1 VSSSQV
7 LLIEPDKKTATF
19 LTRAMGERGYEVT
32 LAATGKDGLIA
43 AWRDQPDVIVL
54 ELELPD
60 VDGLEVVRR
69 LRKES
74 RTERKTII
82 AMTQRSKPEETLAGL
97 DVGLDY
103 YVVKQA
109 DAVEVL
115 LRLMARSALPEVV
128 HHGEPERPL
137 GTLIPFVSAK
147 GGVGTTS
154 VCLNVAS
161 HIARA
166 DAERSVVVVDL
177 VLPIGNVA
185 QITGVKT
192 QTDIVTLTELEPMEL
207 SVELLRREL
216 PLAPAWGFT
225 VVPGCKDPAQAMRLQ
240 AQRLGPAIQTLR
252 AAYDMVIIDIGRNI
266 SRLAMM
272 VLSQASSVVVVMSPD
287 PTSAANT
294 RALLQYMQ
302 AEAIVGER
310 IFVISNRALGVEDL
324 TGPPL
329 EAVLGRPVDRGI
341 PNIGKN
347 FNLAN
352 NLHAPLHM
360 RFPDDAA
367 VDALNDIGDGL
378 IEKSKPRAVPGQRS

>member
-1 VSSSQV
+1 MSSQV
-7 LLIEPDKKTATF
+7 LLIEPDAKTATF
-19 LTRAMGERGYEVT
+19 LSRAMGERGYEVT
-32 LAATGKDGLIA
+32 VSPSGKEGLIA

-60 VDGLEVVRR
+60 LDGLEVVKR

-115 LRLMARSALPEVV
+115 LRLMARAAQPEVV

-154 VCLNVAS
+154 VCLNVAC

-166 DAERSVVVVDL
+166 DTEKSVVVVDL

-192 QTDIVTLTELEPMEL
+192 QTDIVSLTELEPMEL
-207 SVELLRREL
+207 SSQLLQREL
-216 PLAPAWGFT
+216 PIAPAWGFT
-225 VVPGCKDPAQAMRLQ
+225 VVPGCKDPAQAARLQ
-240 AQRLGPAIQTLR
+240 AQRLGPAMQTLR
-252 AAYDMVIIDIGRNI
+252 AAYDTVIVDVGRNL
-266 SRLAMM
+266 SRLAML
-272 VLSQASSVVVVMSPD
+272 VLSQASSVAVVMSPD

-294 RALLQYMQ
+294 RAMLQYMQ
-302 AEAIVGER
+302 HEAILAER

-329 EAVLGRPVDRGI
+329 EAIVGRPVDRGI
-341 PNIGKN
+341 PNLGKN

-352 NLHAPLHM
+352 NLHAPLHL
-360 RFPDDAA
+360 RFPEDAA
-367 VDALNDIGDGL
+367 VDAMRDIANGL
-378 IEKSKPRAVPGQRS
+378 IEKSKPRSTGGTRP

>member
-1 VSSSQV
+1 VSSSLV
-7 LLIEPDKKTATF
+7 LLIEPDTKTATF
-19 LTRAMGERGYEVT
+19 LSRAMGERGYEVT
-32 LAATGKDGLIA
+32 VAASGKDGLIA
-43 AWRDQPDVIVL
+43 AWRDQPDIIVL

-60 VDGLEVVRR
+60 LDGLEVVRR

-115 LRLMARSALPEVV
+115 LRLMARAALPEVV
-128 HHGEPERPL
+128 HHGEPEKPL

-154 VCLNVAS
+154 VCLNVAC

-166 DAERSVVVVDL
+166 DPEKSCVVVDL

-192 QTDIVTLTELEPMEL
+192 QTDIVSLTELEPMEL
-207 SVELLRREL
+207 STQLLQREL
-216 PLAPAWGFT
+216 PIAHAWGFT
-225 VVPGCKDPAQAMRLQ
+225 VVPGCKDPAQAARLQ

-252 AAYDMVIIDIGRNI
+252 AAYDTVIIDVGRNL
-266 SRLAMM
+266 SRLAML
-272 VLSQASSVVVVMSPD
+272 VLSQASAVAVVMSPD

-294 RALLQYMQ
+294 RAMLQYMQ
-302 AEAIVGER
+302 HEAILAER

-324 TGPPL
+324 TGVPL
-329 EAVLGRPVDRGI
+329 EAVLGRSVDRGI
-341 PNIGKN
+341 PNLGKN
-347 FNLAN
+347 FSLAN
-352 NLHAPLHM
+352 NLHAPLHL
-360 RFPDDAA
+360 RFPEEAA
-367 VDALNDIGDGL
+367 VDALRDIAAGL
-378 IEKSKPRAVPGQRS
+378 VEKSKPRSTGAPRG

>member
-1 VSSSQV
+1 MSSQV
-7 LLIEPDKKTATF
+7 LLIEPDTKTATF
-19 LTRAMGERGYEVT
+19 LSRAMGERGYEVT
-32 LAATGKDGLIA
+32 VSPSGKEGLIA

-60 VDGLEVVRR
+60 LDGLEVVKR

-115 LRLMARSALPEVV
+115 LRLMARAAQPEVV

-154 VCLNVAS
+154 VCLNVAC

-166 DAERSVVVVDL
+166 DTEKSVVVVDL

-192 QTDIVTLTELEPMEL
+192 QTDIVSLTELEPMEL
-207 SVELLRREL
+207 STQLLQREL
-216 PLAPAWGFT
+216 PIAPAWGFT
-225 VVPGCKDPAQAMRLQ
+225 VVPGCKDPAQAARLQ

-252 AAYDMVIIDIGRNI
+252 AAYDTVIVDVGRNL
-266 SRLAMM
+266 SRLAML
-272 VLSQASSVVVVMSPD
+272 VLSQASSVAVVMSPD

-294 RALLQYMQ
+294 RAMLQYMQ
-302 AEAIVGER
+302 HEAILAER

-329 EAVLGRPVDRGI
+329 EAIVGRPVDRGI
-341 PNIGKN
+341 PNLGKN

-352 NLHAPLHM
+352 NLHAPLHL
-360 RFPDDAA
+360 RFPEDAA
-367 VDALNDIGDGL
+367 VDAMRDIANGL
-378 IEKSKPRAVPGQRS
+378 IEKSKPRSTGGTRP

>member
-1 VSSSQV
+1 VSSQV
-7 LLIEPDKKTATF
+7 LLIEPDTKTATF
-19 LTRAMGERGYEVT
+19 LSRAMGERGYEVT
-32 LAATGKDGLIA
+32 VSPSGKEGLIA

-60 VDGLEVVRR
+60 LDGLEVVKR

-115 LRLMARSALPEVV
+115 LRLMARAAQPEVV

-154 VCLNVAS
+154 VCLNVAC

-166 DAERSVVVVDL
+166 DTEKSVVVVDL

-192 QTDIVTLTELEPMEL
+192 QTDIVSLTELEPMEL
-207 SVELLRREL
+207 STQLLQREL
-216 PLAPAWGFT
+216 PIAPAWGFT
-225 VVPGCKDPAQAMRLQ
+225 VVPGCKDPAQAARLQ

-252 AAYDMVIIDIGRNI
+252 AAYDTVIVDVGRNL
-266 SRLAMM
+266 SRLAML
-272 VLSQASSVVVVMSPD
+272 VLSQASSVAVVMSPD

-294 RALLQYMQ
+294 RAMLQYMQ
-302 AEAIVGER
+302 HEAILAER

-329 EAVLGRPVDRGI
+329 EAIVGRPVDRGI
-341 PNIGKN
+341 PNLGKN

-352 NLHAPLHM
+352 NLHAPLHL
-360 RFPDDAA
+360 RFPEDAA
-367 VDALNDIGDGL
+367 VDAMRDIANGL
-378 IEKSKPRAVPGQRS
+378 IEKSKPRSTGGTRP

>member
-1 VSSSQV
+1 VSSQV
-7 LLIEPDKKTATF
+7 LLIEPDSKTSTF
-19 LTRAMGERGYEVT
+19 LSRAMSERGYEVSVST
-32 LAATGKDGLIA
+32 SGKEGLIS

-60 VDGLEVVRR
+60 LDGLEVVKR

-97 DVGLDY
+97 DAGLDY

-115 LRLMARSALPEVV
+115 LRLMARAAQPEVV

-154 VCLNVAS
+154 VCLNVAC

-166 DAERSVVVVDL
+166 DSERSVVVVDL

-192 QTDIVTLTELEPMEL
+192 QTDIVSLTELEPMEL
-207 SVELLRREL
+207 STQLLQREL

-225 VVPGCKDPAQAMRLQ
+225 VVPGCKDPAQAARLQ

-252 AAYDMVIIDIGRNI
+252 AAFDTVIVDVGRNL
-266 SRLAMM
+266 SRLAML
-272 VLSQASSVVVVMSPD
+272 VLSQASSVAVVMSPD

-294 RALLQYMQ
+294 RAMLQYMQ
-302 AEAIVGER
+302 HEAILAER

-329 EAVLGRPVDRGI
+329 EAIVGRPVDRGI
-341 PNIGKN
+341 PNLGKN

-352 NLHAPLHM
+352 NLHAPLHL
-360 RFPDDAA
+360 RFPEDAA
-367 VDALNDIGDGL
+367 VDALRDIASGL
-378 IEKSKPRAVPGQRS
+378 MEKSNSRAAGGTRP

>member
-1 VSSSQV
+1 MSSQV
-7 LLIEPDKKTATF
+7 LLIEPDAKTATF
-19 LTRAMGERGYEVT
+19 LSRAMGERGYEVT
-32 LAATGKDGLIA
+32 VSPSGKEGLIA

-60 VDGLEVVRR
+60 LDGLEVVKR

-115 LRLMARSALPEVV
+115 LRLMARAAQPEVV

-154 VCLNVAS
+154 VCLNVAC

-166 DAERSVVVVDL
+166 DTEKSVVVVDL

-192 QTDIVTLTELEPMEL
+192 QTDIVSLTELEPMEL
-207 SVELLRREL
+207 STHLLQREL
-216 PLAPAWGFT
+216 PIAPSWGFT
-225 VVPGCKDPAQAMRLQ
+225 VVPGCKDPAQAARLQ
-240 AQRLGPAIQTLR
+240 AQRLGPTIQTLR
-252 AAYDMVIIDIGRNI
+252 AAYDTVIIDVGRNL
-266 SRLAMM
+266 SRLAML
-272 VLSQASSVVVVMSPD
+272 VLSQASSVAVVMSPD

-294 RALLQYMQ
+294 RAMLQYMQ
-302 AEAIVGER
+302 HEAILAER

-329 EAVLGRPVDRGI
+329 EAIVGRPVDRGI
-341 PNIGKN
+341 PNLGKN

-352 NLHAPLHM
+352 NLHAPLHL
-360 RFPDDAA
+360 RFPEDAA
-367 VDALNDIGDGL
+367 VDALRDIANGL
-378 IEKSKPRAVPGQRS
+378 IEKSKPRSTGGTRP

>member
-1 VSSSQV
+1 MSSQV
-7 LLIEPDKKTATF
+7 LLIEPDAKTATF
-19 LTRAMGERGYEVT
+19 LSRAMGERGYEVT
-32 LAATGKDGLIA
+32 VSPSGKEGLIA

-60 VDGLEVVRR
+60 LDGLEVVKR

-115 LRLMARSALPEVV
+115 LRLMARAAQPEVV

-137 GTLIPFVSAK
+137 GPLIPFVSAK

-154 VCLNVAS
+154 VCLNVAC

-166 DAERSVVVVDL
+166 DTEKSVVVVDL

-192 QTDIVTLTELEPMEL
+192 QTDIVSLTELEPMEL
-207 SVELLRREL
+207 STQLLQREL
-216 PLAPAWGFT
+216 PIAPAWGFT
-225 VVPGCKDPAQAMRLQ
+225 VVPGCKDPAQAARLQ

-252 AAYDMVIIDIGRNI
+252 AAYDTVIIDVGRNL
-266 SRLAMM
+266 SRLAML
-272 VLSQASSVVVVMSPD
+272 VLSQASSVAVVMSPD

-294 RALLQYMQ
+294 RAMLQYMQ
-302 AEAIVGER
+302 HEAILAER

-329 EAVLGRPVDRGI
+329 EAIVGRPVDRGI
-341 PNIGKN
+341 PNLGKN

-352 NLHAPLHM
+352 NLHAPLHL
-360 RFPDDAA
+360 RFPEDAS
-367 VDALNDIGDGL
+367 VDALRDIASGL
-378 IEKSKPRAVPGQRS
+378 IEKSKPRSTGGTRP

>member
-1 VSSSQV
+1 
-7 LLIEPDKKTATF
+7 
-19 LTRAMGERGYEVT
+19 MGERGYEVT
-32 LAATGKDGLIA
+32 VSPSGKEGLIA

-60 VDGLEVVRR
+60 LDGLEVVKR

-115 LRLMARSALPEVV
+115 LRLMARAAQPEVV

-154 VCLNVAS
+154 VCLNVAC

-166 DAERSVVVVDL
+166 DTEKSVVVVDL

-192 QTDIVTLTELEPMEL
+192 QTDIVSLTELEPMEL
-207 SVELLRREL
+207 STQLLQREL
-216 PLAPAWGFT
+216 PIAPSWGFT
-225 VVPGCKDPAQAMRLQ
+225 VVPGCKDPAQAARLQ

-252 AAYDMVIIDIGRNI
+252 AAYDTVIIDVGRNL
-266 SRLAMM
+266 SRLAML
-272 VLSQASSVVVVMSPD
+272 VLSQASSVAVVMSPD

-294 RALLQYMQ
+294 RAMLQYMQ
-302 AEAIVGER
+302 HEAILAER

-329 EAVLGRPVDRGI
+329 EAIVGRPVDRGI
-341 PNIGKN
+341 PNLGKN

-352 NLHAPLHM
+352 NLHAPLHL
-360 RFPDDAA
+360 RFPEDAA
-367 VDALNDIGDGL
+367 VDALRDIANGL
-378 IEKSKPRAVPGQRS
+378 IEKSKPRSTGGTRP

>member
-1 VSSSQV
+1 MSSQV
-7 LLIEPDKKTATF
+7 LLIEPDAKTATF
-19 LTRAMGERGYEVT
+19 LSRAMGERGYEVT
-32 LAATGKDGLIA
+32 VSPSGKEGLIA

-60 VDGLEVVRR
+60 LDGLEVVKR

-115 LRLMARSALPEVV
+115 LRLMARSAQPEVV

-154 VCLNVAS
+154 VCLNVAC

-166 DAERSVVVVDL
+166 DTEKSVVVVDL

-192 QTDIVTLTELEPMEL
+192 QTDIVSLTELEPMEL
-207 SVELLRREL
+207 STQLLQREL
-216 PLAPAWGFT
+216 PIAPSWGFT
-225 VVPGCKDPAQAMRLQ
+225 VVPGCKDPAQAARLQ

-252 AAYDMVIIDIGRNI
+252 AAYDTVIIDVGRNL
-266 SRLAMM
+266 SRLAML
-272 VLSQASSVVVVMSPD
+272 VLSQASSVAVVMSPD

-294 RALLQYMQ
+294 RAMLQYMQ
-302 AEAIVGER
+302 HEAILAER

-329 EAVLGRPVDRGI
+329 EAIVGRPVDRGI
-341 PNIGKN
+341 PNLGKN

-352 NLHAPLHM
+352 NLHAPLHL
-360 RFPDDAA
+360 RFPEDAA
-367 VDALNDIGDGL
+367 VDALRDIANGL
-378 IEKSKPRAVPGQRS
+378 IEKSKPRSTGGTRP

>member
-7 LLIEPDKKTATF
+7 LLIEPDRKTATF
-19 LTRAMGERGYEVT
+19 LTRAMSERGYEVT
-32 LAATGKDGLIA
+32 VSDTGKEGLIA
-43 AWRDQPDVIVL
+43 AWRDQPDIIVL

-60 VDGLEVVRR
+60 LDGLEVVRR

-109 DAVEVL
+109 DAVDVL

-128 HHGEPERPL
+128 HHGEPEKPL
-137 GTLIPFVSAK
+137 GALIPFVSAK

-154 VCLNVAS
+154 VCLNVAC

-166 DAERSVVVVDL
+166 DAEKSIVVVDL

-192 QTDIVTLTELEPMEL
+192 QTDIVSLTELEPMEL

-216 PLAPAWGFT
+216 PQAAAWGFT

-272 VLSQASSVVVVMSPD
+272 VLSQATSVAVVMSPD
-287 PTSAANT
+287 PTSAANS
-294 RALLQYMQ
+294 RAILQYMQ
-302 AEAIVGER
+302 SEAILGER

-329 EAVLGRPVDRGI
+329 EAIVGRPVDRGI

-360 RFPDDAA
+360 RFPDEAA
-367 VDALNDIGDGL
+367 VDALKDIADGL
-378 IEKSKPRAVPGQRS
+378 IEKSKPRVVPGQRA

>member
-1 VSSSQV
+1 
-7 LLIEPDKKTATF
+7 
-19 LTRAMGERGYEVT
+19 
-32 LAATGKDGLIA
+32 
-43 AWRDQPDVIVL
+43 
-54 ELELPD
+54 
-60 VDGLEVVRR
+60 
-69 LRKES
+69 
-74 RTERKTII
+74 
-82 AMTQRSKPEETLAGL
+82 
-97 DVGLDY
+97 
-103 YVVKQA
+103 
-109 DAVEVL
+109 
-115 LRLMARSALPEVV
+115 
-128 HHGEPERPL
+128 
-137 GTLIPFVSAK
+137 
-147 GGVGTTS
+147 
-154 VCLNVAS
+154 
-161 HIARA
+161 
-166 DAERSVVVVDL
+166 
-177 VLPIGNVA
+177 
-185 QITGVKT
+185 
-192 QTDIVTLTELEPMEL
+192 
-207 SVELLRREL
+207 
-216 PLAPAWGFT
+216 
-225 VVPGCKDPAQAMRLQ
+225 MRLQ

-378 IEKSKPRAVPGQRS
+378 IEKSKPRAVPGQRT

>member
-1 VSSSQV
+1 VSSQV
-7 LLIEPDKKTATF
+7 LLIEPDAKTATF
-19 LTRAMGERGYEVT
+19 LSRAMGERGYEVT
-32 LAATGKDGLIA
+32 VSPSGKEGLIA

-60 VDGLEVVRR
+60 LDGLEVVKR

-115 LRLMARSALPEVV
+115 LRLMARAAQPEVV

-154 VCLNVAS
+154 VCLNVAC

-166 DAERSVVVVDL
+166 DTEKSVVVVDL

-192 QTDIVTLTELEPMEL
+192 QTDIVSLTELEPMEL
-207 SVELLRREL
+207 SSQLLQREL
-216 PLAPAWGFT
+216 PIAPAWGFT
-225 VVPGCKDPAQAMRLQ
+225 VVPGCKDPAQAARLQ
-240 AQRLGPAIQTLR
+240 AQRLGPAMQTLR
-252 AAYDMVIIDIGRNI
+252 AAYDTVIVDVGRNL
-266 SRLAMM
+266 SRLAML
-272 VLSQASSVVVVMSPD
+272 VLSQASSVAVVMSPD

-294 RALLQYMQ
+294 RAMLQYMQ
-302 AEAIVGER
+302 HEAILAER

-329 EAVLGRPVDRGI
+329 EAIVGRPVDRGI
-341 PNIGKN
+341 PNLGKN

-352 NLHAPLHM
+352 NLHAPLHL
-360 RFPDDAA
+360 RFPEDAA
-367 VDALNDIGDGL
+367 VDAMRDIANGL
-378 IEKSKPRAVPGQRS
+378 IEKSKPRSTGGTRP

>member
-1 VSSSQV
+1 VSSQV
-7 LLIEPDKKTATF
+7 LLIEPDAKTATF
-19 LTRAMGERGYEVT
+19 LSRAMGERGYEVT
-32 LAATGKDGLIA
+32 VSPSGKEGLIA

-60 VDGLEVVRR
+60 LDGLEVVKR

-115 LRLMARSALPEVV
+115 LRLMARAAQPEVV

-154 VCLNVAS
+154 VCLNVAC

-166 DAERSVVVVDL
+166 DTEKSVVVVDL

-192 QTDIVTLTELEPMEL
+192 QTDIVSLTELEAMEL
-207 SVELLRREL
+207 STQLLQREL
-216 PLAPAWGFT
+216 PMAPSWGFT
-225 VVPGCKDPAQAMRLQ
+225 VVPGCKDPAQAARLQ

-252 AAYDMVIIDIGRNI
+252 AAFDTVIIDVGRNL
-266 SRLAMM
+266 SRLAML
-272 VLSQASSVVVVMSPD
+272 VLSQASSVAVVMSPD

-294 RALLQYMQ
+294 RAMLQYMQ
-302 AEAIVGER
+302 HEAILAER

-329 EAVLGRPVDRGI
+329 EAIVGRPVDRGI
-341 PNIGKN
+341 PNLGKN

-352 NLHAPLHM
+352 NLHAPLHL
-360 RFPDDAA
+360 RFPEDAA
-367 VDALNDIGDGL
+367 VDALRDIATGL
-378 IEKSKPRAVPGQRS
+378 IEKSKPRSTGGTRP

>member
-1 VSSSQV
+1 
-7 LLIEPDKKTATF
+7 
-19 LTRAMGERGYEVT
+19 
-32 LAATGKDGLIA
+32 
-43 AWRDQPDVIVL
+43 
-54 ELELPD
+54 
-60 VDGLEVVRR
+60 
-69 LRKES
+69 
-74 RTERKTII
+74 
-82 AMTQRSKPEETLAGL
+82 
-97 DVGLDY
+97 
-103 YVVKQA
+103 
-109 DAVEVL
+109 
-115 LRLMARSALPEVV
+115 
-128 HHGEPERPL
+128 
-137 GTLIPFVSAK
+137 
-147 GGVGTTS
+147 
-154 VCLNVAS
+154 
-161 HIARA
+161 
-166 DAERSVVVVDL
+166 
-177 VLPIGNVA
+177 
-185 QITGVKT
+185 
-192 QTDIVTLTELEPMEL
+192 
-207 SVELLRREL
+207 
-216 PLAPAWGFT
+216 
-225 VVPGCKDPAQAMRLQ
+225 
-240 AQRLGPAIQTLR
+240 
-252 AAYDMVIIDIGRNI
+252 MVIIDIGRNI

-378 IEKSKPRAVPGQRS
+378 IEKSKPRATPGQRS

>member
-1 VSSSQV
+1 MSSQV
-7 LLIEPDKKTATF
+7 LLIEPDAKTATF
-19 LTRAMGERGYEVT
+19 LSRAIGERGYEVT
-32 LAATGKDGLIA
+32 VSPSGKEGLIA

-60 VDGLEVVRR
+60 LDGLEVVKR

-115 LRLMARSALPEVV
+115 LRLMARAAQPEVV

-154 VCLNVAS
+154 VCLNVAC

-166 DAERSVVVVDL
+166 DTEKSVVVVDL

-192 QTDIVTLTELEPMEL
+192 QTDIVSLTELEPMEL
-207 SVELLRREL
+207 STQLLQREL
-216 PLAPAWGFT
+216 PIAPAWGFT
-225 VVPGCKDPAQAMRLQ
+225 VVPGCKDPAQAARLQ
-240 AQRLGPAIQTLR
+240 AQRLGPTIQTLR
-252 AAYDMVIIDIGRNI
+252 AAYDTVIIDVGRNL
-266 SRLAMM
+266 SRLAML
-272 VLSQASSVVVVMSPD
+272 VLSQASSVAVVMSPD

-294 RALLQYMQ
+294 RAMLQYMQ
-302 AEAIVGER
+302 HEAILAER

-329 EAVLGRPVDRGI
+329 EAIVGRPVDRGI
-341 PNIGKN
+341 PNLGKN

-352 NLHAPLHM
+352 NLHAPLHL
-360 RFPDDAA
+360 RFPEDAA
-367 VDALNDIGDGL
+367 VDALRDIATGL
-378 IEKSKPRAVPGQRS
+378 IEKSKPRSTGGTRP

>member
-1 VSSSQV
+1 MSSQV
-7 LLIEPDKKTATF
+7 LLIEPDAKTATF
-19 LTRAMGERGYEVT
+19 LSRAMGERGYEVT
-32 LAATGKDGLIA
+32 VSPSGKEGLIA

-60 VDGLEVVRR
+60 LDGLEVVKR

-115 LRLMARSALPEVV
+115 LRLMARAAQPEVV

-154 VCLNVAS
+154 VCLNVAC

-166 DAERSVVVVDL
+166 DTEKSVVVVDL

-192 QTDIVTLTELEPMEL
+192 QTDIVSLTELEAMEL
-207 SVELLRREL
+207 STQLLQREL
-216 PLAPAWGFT
+216 PMAPSWGFT
-225 VVPGCKDPAQAMRLQ
+225 VVPGCKDPAQAARLQ

-252 AAYDMVIIDIGRNI
+252 AAFDTVIIDVGRNL
-266 SRLAMM
+266 SRLAML
-272 VLSQASSVVVVMSPD
+272 VLSQASSVAVVMSPD

-294 RALLQYMQ
+294 RAMLQYMQ
-302 AEAIVGER
+302 HEAILAER

-329 EAVLGRPVDRGI
+329 EAIVGRPVDRGI
-341 PNIGKN
+341 PNLGKN

-352 NLHAPLHM
+352 NLHAPLHL
-360 RFPDDAA
+360 RFPEDAA
-367 VDALNDIGDGL
+367 VDALRDIATGL
-378 IEKSKPRAVPGQRS
+378 IEKSKPRSTGGTRP

>member
-1 VSSSQV
+1 MASSQV
-7 LLIEPDKKTATF
+7 LLIEPDGKTATY
-19 LTRAMGERGYEVT
+19 LSRALGERGYEVT
-32 LAATGKDGLIA
+32 VTATGKEGLIA

-54 ELELPD
+54 ELALPD

-82 AMTQRSKPEETLAGL
+82 AVTQRSRPEDTLAGL
-97 DVGLDY
+97 DVGLDF

-109 DAVEVL
+109 DAVDVL
-115 LRLMARSALPEVV
+115 LRLMARSVLPEVV
-128 HHGEPERPL
+128 QHGEPEKPL

-154 VCLNVAS
+154 VCLNVAC

-166 DAERSVVVVDL
+166 DREKSLVVLDL

-185 QITGVKT
+185 QITGVKA
-192 QTDIVTLTELEPMEL
+192 QSDIVSLTELEPMEL
-207 SVELLRREL
+207 TTELLRREL

-240 AQRLGPAIQTLR
+240 AQRLGPAVQTLR
-252 AAYDMVIIDIGRNI
+252 AAYDTVIVDIGRNL
-266 SRLAMM
+266 SRLAML
-272 VLSQASSVVVVMSPD
+272 VLSQASSVAVVMSPD

-294 RALLQYMQ
+294 RAVLQYMQ
-302 AEAIVGER
+302 AEVILGER
-310 IFVISNRALGVEDL
+310 TFVISNRALGVEDL

-352 NLHAPLHM
+352 NLHVPLHM

-367 VDALNDIGDGL
+367 VDILKDIGDGL
-378 IEKSKPRAVPGQRS
+378 IEKSRPRAAPGQRA

>member
-1 VSSSQV
+1 MSSQV
-7 LLIEPDKKTATF
+7 LLIEPDAKTATF
-19 LTRAMGERGYEVT
+19 LSRAMGERGYEVT
-32 LAATGKDGLIA
+32 VSPSGKEGLIA

-60 VDGLEVVRR
+60 LDGLEVVKR

-115 LRLMARSALPEVV
+115 LRLMARAAQPEVV

-154 VCLNVAS
+154 VCLNVAC

-166 DAERSVVVVDL
+166 DTEKSVVVVDL

-192 QTDIVTLTELEPMEL
+192 QTDIVSLTELEPMEL
-207 SVELLRREL
+207 STQLLQREL
-216 PLAPAWGFT
+216 PIAPSWGFT
-225 VVPGCKDPAQAMRLQ
+225 VVPGCKDPAQAARLQ

-252 AAYDMVIIDIGRNI
+252 AAYDTVIIDVGRNL
-266 SRLAMM
+266 SRLAML
-272 VLSQASSVVVVMSPD
+272 VLSQASSVAVVMSPD

-294 RALLQYMQ
+294 RAMLQYMQ
-302 AEAIVGER
+302 HEAILAER

-329 EAVLGRPVDRGI
+329 EAIVGRPVDRGI
-341 PNIGKN
+341 PNLGKN

-352 NLHAPLHM
+352 NLHAPLHL
-360 RFPDDAA
+360 RFPEDAA
-367 VDALNDIGDGL
+367 VDALRDIANGL
-378 IEKSKPRAVPGQRS
+378 IEKSKPRSTGGTRP

>member
-1 VSSSQV
+1 VSSQV
-7 LLIEPDKKTATF
+7 LLIEPDAKTATF
-19 LTRAMGERGYEVT
+19 LSRAMGERGYEVT
-32 LAATGKDGLIA
+32 VSSSGKEGLIV
-43 AWRDQPDVIVL
+43 AWRDQPDIIVL

-60 VDGLEVVRR
+60 LDGLEVVKR

-74 RTERKTII
+74 RTERKTVI
-82 AMTQRSKPEETLAGL
+82 AVTQRSKPEETLAGL

-115 LRLMARSALPEVV
+115 LRLMARAAQPEVV

-154 VCLNVAS
+154 VCLNVAC

-166 DAERSVVVVDL
+166 ETEKSVVVVDL

-192 QTDIVTLTELEPMEL
+192 QTDIVSLTELEPMEL
-207 SVELLRREL
+207 STQLLQREL
-216 PLAPAWGFT
+216 PIAPAWGFT
-225 VVPGCKDPAQAMRLQ
+225 VVPGCKDPAQAARLQ

-252 AAYDMVIIDIGRNI
+252 AAFDTVIVDVGRNL
-266 SRLAMM
+266 SRLAML
-272 VLSQASSVVVVMSPD
+272 VLSQASSVAVVMSPD

-294 RALLQYMQ
+294 RAMLQYMQ
-302 AEAIVGER
+302 HEAILAER

-329 EAVLGRPVDRGI
+329 EAIVGRPVDRGI
-341 PNIGKN
+341 PNLGKN

-352 NLHAPLHM
+352 NLHAPLHL
-360 RFPDDAA
+360 RFPEDAA
-367 VDALNDIGDGL
+367 VDALRDIANGL
-378 IEKSKPRAVPGQRS
+378 IEKSKARSTGGTRP

>member
-1 VSSSQV
+1 MSSQV
-7 LLIEPDKKTATF
+7 LLIEPDSKTSTF
-19 LTRAMGERGYEVT
+19 LSRAMSERGYEVSVST
-32 LAATGKDGLIA
+32 SGKEGLIS

-60 VDGLEVVRR
+60 LDGLEVVKR

-97 DVGLDY
+97 DAGLDY

-115 LRLMARSALPEVV
+115 LRLMARAAQPEVV

-154 VCLNVAS
+154 VCLNVAC

-166 DAERSVVVVDL
+166 DSERSVVVVDL

-192 QTDIVTLTELEPMEL
+192 QTDIVSLTELEPMEL
-207 SVELLRREL
+207 STQLLQREL

-225 VVPGCKDPAQAMRLQ
+225 VVPGCKDPAQAARLQ

-252 AAYDMVIIDIGRNI
+252 AAFDTVIVDVGRNL
-266 SRLAMM
+266 SRLAML
-272 VLSQASSVVVVMSPD
+272 VLSQASSVAVVMSPD

-294 RALLQYMQ
+294 RAMLQYMQ
-302 AEAIVGER
+302 HEAILAER

-329 EAVLGRPVDRGI
+329 EAIVGRPVDRGI
-341 PNIGKN
+341 PNLGKN

-352 NLHAPLHM
+352 NLHAPLHL
-360 RFPDDAA
+360 RFPEDAA
-367 VDALNDIGDGL
+367 VDALRDIASGL
-378 IEKSKPRAVPGQRS
+378 MEKSKSRAAGGTRP

>member
-1 VSSSQV
+1 MSSQV
-7 LLIEPDKKTATF
+7 LLIEPDAKTATF
-19 LTRAMGERGYEVT
+19 LSRAMGERGYEVT
-32 LAATGKDGLIA
+32 VSPSGKEGLIA

-60 VDGLEVVRR
+60 LDGLEVVKR

-115 LRLMARSALPEVV
+115 LRLMARAAQPEVV

-154 VCLNVAS
+154 VCLNVAC

-166 DAERSVVVVDL
+166 DTEKSVVVVDL

-192 QTDIVTLTELEPMEL
+192 QTDIVSLTELEPMEL
-207 SVELLRREL
+207 STQLLQREL
-216 PLAPAWGFT
+216 PIAPAWGFT
-225 VVPGCKDPAQAMRLQ
+225 VVPGCKDPAQAARLQ

-252 AAYDMVIIDIGRNI
+252 AAYDTVIIDVGRNL
-266 SRLAMM
+266 SRLAML
-272 VLSQASSVVVVMSPD
+272 VLSQASSVAVVMSPD

-294 RALLQYMQ
+294 RAMLQYMQ
-302 AEAIVGER
+302 HEAILAER

-329 EAVLGRPVDRGI
+329 EAIVGRPVDRGI
-341 PNIGKN
+341 PNLGKN

-352 NLHAPLHM
+352 NLHAPLHL
-360 RFPDDAA
+360 RFPEDAA
-367 VDALNDIGDGL
+367 VDALRDIASGL
-378 IEKSKPRAVPGQRS
+378 IEKSKPRSSGGTRP

>member
-1 VSSSQV
+1 VSSLV
-7 LLIEPDKKTATF
+7 LLIEPDTKTATF
-19 LTRAMGERGYEVT
+19 LSRAMGERGYEVT
-32 LAATGKDGLIA
+32 ISPSGKEGLIA
-43 AWRDQPDVIVL
+43 AWRDQPDIIVL

-60 VDGLEVVRR
+60 LDGLEVVKR

-115 LRLMARSALPEVV
+115 LRLMARAAQPEVV

-154 VCLNVAS
+154 VCLNVAC

-166 DAERSVVVVDL
+166 DTDKSVVVVDL

-192 QTDIVTLTELEPMEL
+192 QTDIVSLTELEPMEL
-207 SVELLRREL
+207 SAQLLQREL
-216 PLAPAWGFT
+216 PIAPAWGFT
-225 VVPGCKDPAQAMRLQ
+225 VVPGCKDPAQAARLQ

-252 AAYDMVIIDIGRNI
+252 AAYDTVIVDVGRNL
-266 SRLAMM
+266 SRLAML
-272 VLSQASSVVVVMSPD
+272 VLSQASSVAVVMSPD

-294 RALLQYMQ
+294 RAMLQYMQ
-302 AEAIVGER
+302 HEAILAER

-329 EAVLGRPVDRGI
+329 EAIVGRPVDRGI
-341 PNIGKN
+341 PNLGKN

-352 NLHAPLHM
+352 NLHAPLHL
-360 RFPDDAA
+360 RFPEDAA
-367 VDALNDIGDGL
+367 VDAMRDIAEGL
-378 IEKSKPRAVPGQRS
+378 IEKSKPRSVGGTRT